1 VDLWELEAR
10 EAIRHTIA
18 SYTYF
23 ADRGRFDDVVACFL
37 PDGALR
43 VEGIGGATSIGR
55 LAILAFFSG
64 VNSDVVSTAPP
75 GRMQHHVS
83 STWIEAASEQ
93 EARAASYFTV
103 MTGAGVDHW
112 GTYRDEFVP
121 YDGRWL
127 FKLRTVRTD
136 GVTPGGWAASRR

>member
-1 VDLWELEAR
+1 MQAR
-10 EAIRHTIA
+10 ESIRHTIA
-18 SYTYF
+18 CYTYF
-23 ADRGRFDDVVACFL
+23 ADRGRFQDVVECFA
-37 PDGALR
+37 PDGTLR
-43 VEGIGGATSIGR
+43 VEGIGGATAEGR
-55 LAILAFFSG
+55 DAILAFFSG
-64 VNSDVVSTAPP
+64 VNVDVVSTQPP

-83 STWIEAASEQ
+83 STWIEVASDR
-93 EARAASYFTV
+93 EARASSYFTV

-121 YDGRWL
+121 HDGRWR